1 MFFQVCTLPVVPPF
15 KFQDVSVV
23 TGAKK
28 MSGQYSS
35 SNFAEK
41 LVKQKGSG
49 YHVIIGVLVLIIGLA
64 IGMATSNNLI
74 TYGTLVIGVS
84 LIISAFLMIINQYE
98 RAVILRLGKYQRQ
111 VGPGIQTRLPFAD
124 NILVIDIREKVSEF
138 KAERMLTKD
147 NVPVTIDAILR
158 YKIIDER
165 AKDAILNVENFN
177 QMIQQVSQ
185 TTLRNNIGSSQFQ
198 DVLSKREEIN
208 QHVKTIISAE
218 ASSWGIEVTGVEI
231 RQVIIP
237 QELESAMSMQA
248 QAEREKSARVTYGE
262 SEILVAKKFEEA
274 ARVYADNPVAYALR
288 QSNMLY
294 ESIKVQGNTIVMIP
308 SESLNAMGFGN
319 LGTTIAYLESTKKA
333 VTQQKSKDSQANQ
346 ENGSL

>member
-1 MFFQVCTLPVVPPF
+1 
-15 KFQDVSVV
+15 
-23 TGAKK
+23 
-28 MSGQYSS
+28 MSSGYQSYD
-35 SNFAEK
+35 FAHK
-41 LVKQKGSG
+41 LVNQKGSG
-49 YHVIIGVLVLIIGLA
+49 SHIIIGILILIIGIGIGFAYHNDAITYLA
-64 IGMATSNNLI
+64 IGAGI
-74 TYGTLVIGVS
+74 AV
-84 LIISAFLMIINQYE
+84 IISAFLMIIKQYE
-98 RAVILRLGKYQRQ
+98 RAIILRVGRYNRQ

-124 NILVIDIREKVSEF
+124 NILVVDIREKVSEF

-158 YKIIDER
+158 YRIIEQR

-185 TTLRNNIGSSQFQ
+185 TTLRNNIGSSIFQ

-208 QHVKTIISAE
+208 SHVRTIIESE
-218 ASSWGIEVTGVEI
+218 ASNWGIEVTGVEI

-248 QAEREKSARVTYGE
+248 QAEREKNARVTYGE
-262 SEILVAKKFEEA
+262 SEVLVAKKFEEA
-274 ARVYADNPVAYALR
+274 AQVYAENPVAYALR

-294 ESIKVQGNTIVMIP
+294 ESIKVQGNTIVMVP
-308 SESLNAMGFGN
+308 SESLNSIGFGN

-333 VTQQKSKDSQANQ
+333 VQKEKSKDDKTKQ
-346 ENGSL
+346 E

>member
-1 MFFQVCTLPVVPPF
+1 MPF
-15 KFQDVSVV
+15 
-23 TGAKK
+23 
-28 MSGQYSS
+28 
-35 SNFAEK
+35 NFAEK
-41 LVKQKGSG
+41 LIKQKGSG
-49 YHVIIGVLVLIIGLA
+49 YHVILGALVLIIGIGIGLSTGNNSITLGSIA
-64 IGMATSNNLI
+64 IGIA
-74 TYGTLVIGVS
+74 
-84 LIISAFLMIINQYE
+84 LIISSFLMIINQYE

-124 NILVIDIREKVSEF
+124 NILVVDIREKVSEF

-158 YKIIDER
+158 YKIIDAR

-208 QHVKTIISAE
+208 QHVRTIIATE
-218 ASSWGIEVTGVEI
+218 ASNWGIEVTGVEI

-262 SEILVAKKFEEA
+262 SEILVAQKFEEA

-319 LGTTIAYLESTKKA
+319 LGTTIAYLESTKQA
-333 VTQQKSKDSQANQ
+333 VANQKSKDDKEKS
-346 ENGSL
+346 S

>member
-1 MFFQVCTLPVVPPF
+1 MSSGYLPYNF
-15 KFQDVSVV
+15 SDKF
-23 TGAKK
+23 
-28 MSGQYSS
+28 
-35 SNFAEK
+35 
-41 LVKQKGSG
+41 VKQKGSG
-49 YHVIIGVLVLIIGLA
+49 YHVILGAIILIIGIGIGLA
-64 IGMATSNNLI
+64 IKNDLI
-74 TYGTLVIGVS
+74 TYGSLIIGIS
-84 LIISAFLMIINQYE
+84 LIISSFLMIIKQYE
-98 RAVILRLGKYQRQ
+98 RAIILRLGKYQRQ
-111 VGPGIQTRLPFAD
+111 VGPGVQTRLPFAD
-124 NILVIDIREKVSEF
+124 NILVVDVREKVSEF

-158 YKIIDER
+158 YKIIEER

-185 TTLRNNIGSSQFQ
+185 TTLRNNIGSSVFQ

-208 QHVKTIISAE
+208 QHVKIIIASE
-218 ASSWGIEVTGVEI
+218 ANNWGIEVTGVEI

-248 QAEREKSARVTYGE
+248 QAEREKNARVTYGE
-262 SEILVAKKFEEA
+262 SEVLVAKKFEEA
-274 ARVYADNPVAYALR
+274 SKVYSENPVAYALR

-308 SESLNAMGFGN
+308 SESLNSMGFGN

-333 VTQQKSKDSQANQ
+333 AAAQQSKTDDKKDTSSQKS
-346 ENGSL
+346 